1 MFTKNE
7 HADIL
12 NTMVDDQFDQVLD
25 ALRHSTA
32 MDVRWEPVP
41 VPNSET
47 GDGSLVLRHNA
58 STSTSRSELPK
69 SNATTR
75 RVRDRLIQ
83 RHNALPAVD
92 ERLGGLPTIF
102 GSSGKPRWA
111 VPPH

>member
-58 STSTSRSELPK
+58 ICHHFRVKWKTTLGS
-69 SNATTR
+69 AT
-75 RVRDRLIQ
+75 
-83 RHNALPAVD
+83 ALTLAYA
-92 ERLGGLPTIF
+92 
-102 GSSGKPRWA
+102 K
-111 VPPH
+111 